1 MKKRAFSILLIIL
14 SLSAGLAYG
23 KNNTLQKLMNEVFE
37 SDSRNKGIAVFVYY
51 GDKPS
56 ILVYDL
62 IAITNENS
70 MADVFRVFLQFAEKT
85 KSYKFDKVELA
96 FRKKVKF
103 IINGDYFKKLGEEYS
118 HQNLTHTMRTFPEN
132 LMNPD
137 GSNAYSKWPDGLIG
151 AEAKQIEDFM
161 NFHKK
166 WYFEVISAELAQA
179 KPPYHVDD
187 SNEITAEAEE
197 EAQTHFRMA
206 QWGMSKEQVIKLEGE
221 PDQQRKSEGLDLI
234 GYIKT
239 ISNLDCVAL
248 FIFAENK
255 LTRGKYMFMEEHSNN
270 NLYIDDYNQI
280 KNALIDKYGKPKE
293 DDDVWLN
300 DLYKDEPSEWGLAI
314 SVGHLVYFASW
325 EPPETDIT
333 LVIYGDNYEI
343 SIQVEYLSIKF
354 KELEEKVK
362 KKARKGVW

>member
-14 SLSAGLAYG
+14 SLSAGLSYG
-23 KNNTLQKLMNEVFE
+23 KNNTLQKLMNEVIE

-96 FRKKVKF
+96 FRKKMKF

-118 HQNLTHTMRTFPEN
+118 HQNLAHTMRTFPEN

-137 GSNAYSKWPDGLIG
+137 GSNAYSKWTEGMIG

-187 SNEITAEAEE
+187 SNEIIAETEE

-221 PDQQRKSEGLDLI
+221 PDRQTKPEGLELTAYKRKI
-234 GYIKT
+234 A
-239 ISNLDCVAL
+239 NLDCAVC
-248 FIFAENK
+248 FIFTENK
-255 LTRGKYMFMEEHSNN
+255 LTRGKYIFYEEHSNKN
-270 NLYIDDYNQI
+270 FYIDDYNEI
-280 KNALIDKYGKPKE
+280 KSILTDKYGNPKK
-293 DDDVWLN
+293 DKIIWLN
-300 DLYKDEPSEWGLAI
+300 DFYKEYYADWGLAI
-314 SVGHLVYFASW
+314 SEGDLRYYAEW
-325 EPPETDIT
+325 ETPETEIR
-333 LVIYGDNYEI
+333 LALHGDNNEI
-343 SIQVEYLSIKF
+343 LLEVEYAGIKF
-354 KELEEKVK
+354 IEFEEKVK